1 MIKKIVLISMLI
13 FSFSGFS
20 QKSLNDY
27 KYVVVSEKFD
37 FVRSK
42 DQYQTS
48 SLTKF
53 LFNKYGYTAF
63 LVSDKLPN
71 AINENRCNGAMYAEV
86 VKLSSMFTI
95 KLQVVLKDCKG
106 DIIYT
111 SIEGKSKEKEYKKGY
126 HEALRRVFKDP
137 ILRQYKYIAKQK
149 EHKTAPVVKKE
160 VTIAAKKIVPAKKN
174 TTKPTSIN
182 NSAPSSKAKTI
193 ELLYA
198 QKSNNGFQLVDL
210 TPKIRYHILA
220 TSKKGVYILVNKK
233 GILYSNG
240 KNWTVEYFDGEKM
253 VKKNYSIKF

>member
-1 MIKKIVLISMLI
+1 MIKKIVVISMLI

-63 LVSDKLPN
+63 LVSDDLPK
-71 AINENRCNGAMYAEV
+71 AINENRCNGAMYADV
-86 VKLSSMFTI
+86 VKLSSMFSI

-137 ILRQYKYIAKQK
+137 ILKQYKYIAKQK
-149 EHKTAPVVKKE
+149 DHETTPIVKKE
-160 VTIAAKKIVPAKKN
+160 VSIAAKKIVPAKKI
-174 TTKPTSIN
+174 TTKPSIN
-182 NSAPSSKAKTI
+182 NSTSSLNSKRI

-198 QKSNNGFQLVDL
+198 QKSKNGLQLVDS
-210 TPKIRYHILA
+210 TPKIRYQIIA
-220 TSKKGVYILVNKK
+220 TSKEGVYLLVNKK
-233 GILYSNG
+233 GILFSNG
-240 KNWTVEYFDGEKM
+240 KDWTIEYFDGEKR